1 MYTIIQIEGVQ
12 RALHEAK
19 QTISHVSESETD
31 RTAIVAVDCDC
42 DTKEGNVKLDNVPQE
57 RRCLILH
64 LTTTLTQALTYIRA
78 K

>member
-31 RTAIVAVDCDC
+31 RTAIVAVDCG
-42 DTKEGNVKLDNVPQE
+42 TKEGNVKLDNVPQE
-57 RRCLILH
+57 RRCFILH